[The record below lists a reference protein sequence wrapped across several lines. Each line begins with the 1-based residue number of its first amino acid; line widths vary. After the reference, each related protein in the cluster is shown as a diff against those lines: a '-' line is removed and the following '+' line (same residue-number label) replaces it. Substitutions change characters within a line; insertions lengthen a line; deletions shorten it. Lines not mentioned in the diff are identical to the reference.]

1 MVARLKGPGHTSFRR
16 QLAILVHIFVSKT
29 VVAVVVFVVVVVVVV
44 VFIVAVVV
52 ATVVVA
58 RGSREHHSLCVCVP
72 LNHVGLADVC
82 RFASTLQ
89 KRHPN

>member
-29 VVAVVVFVVVVVVVV
+29 VVAVVVFVVVVVV